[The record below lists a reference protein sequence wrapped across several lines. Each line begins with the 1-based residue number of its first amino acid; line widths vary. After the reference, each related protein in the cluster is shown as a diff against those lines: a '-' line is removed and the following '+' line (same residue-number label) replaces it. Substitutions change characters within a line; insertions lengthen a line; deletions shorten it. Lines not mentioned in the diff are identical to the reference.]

1 MPHPIPQLTIPTC
14 KKKPLLRLYH
24 HRVSFKKCYPP
35 VQPFRLAC
43 RRPEAHQSLHHK
55 HPWHLPP
62 IQRTRRCGE
71 ESVVLTLTCERGDDF
86 FLKVPQP
93 HLLYHS
99 MHILLDIK
107 GNCTISNLSQSPYYL
122 SFNKVGK
129 FYPLAR
135 GPLSQCLPQP
145 VNVAKRPRYGNRP
158 VS

>member
-1 MPHPIPQLTIPTC
+1 MSSVFLKSAIYQFSPSVWPVDNQGST
-14 KKKPLLRLYH
+14 
-24 HRVSFKKCYPP
+24 RVSTTSILGTLLPASAQEG
-35 VQPFRLAC
+35 VARNQL
-43 RRPEAHQSLHHK
+43 SW
-55 HPWHLPP
+55 PWPAREVM
-62 IQRTRRCGE
+62 I
-71 ESVVLTLTCERGDDF
+71 F
-86 FLKVPQP
+86 FKVPHS

-107 GNCTISNLSQSPYYL
+107 GNCTISNLCIIKSILSAL

-158 VS
+158 VSWNQNIR